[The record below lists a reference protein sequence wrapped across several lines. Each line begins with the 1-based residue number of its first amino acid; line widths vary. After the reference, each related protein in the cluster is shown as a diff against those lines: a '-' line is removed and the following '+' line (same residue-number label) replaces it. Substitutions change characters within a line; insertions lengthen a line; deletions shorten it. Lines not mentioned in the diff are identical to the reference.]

1 MKLVNP
7 DVMKPLLI
15 LLFIVGF
22 FAPHPA
28 SAQLTERR
36 VEKIESRVSR
46 LEREG
51 RSWAGAAFVSAV
63 LAALWAQNTRR
74 NAWLWFF
81 AALLLAP
88 VTLLVLL
95 YKNSVDLRS
104 RR

>member
-1 MKLVNP
+1 MKT
-7 DVMKPLLI
+7 LLM
-15 LLFIVGF
+15 LLFIAGF
-22 FAPHPA
+22 FAPLSA

-81 AALLLAP
+81 AGLLLAP

-95 YKNSVDLRS
+95 YKNSIDVGA

>member
-1 MKLVNP
+1 MKT
-7 DVMKPLLI
+7 LLL
-15 LLFIVGF
+15 LLFLVCF
-22 FAPHPA
+22 FAPLSA

-36 VEKIESRVSR
+36 VERIESRVSS

-74 NAWLWFF
+74 NCWLWFF
-81 AALLLAP
+81 AALFFAP

-95 YKNSVDLRS
+95 YKNSVDARLR
-104 RR
+104 R

>member
-1 MKLVNP
+1 MKT
-7 DVMKPLLI
+7 LLM

-22 FAPHPA
+22 FAPLPA

-36 VEKIESRVSR
+36 VEKIESRVSKI
-46 LEREG
+46 EREG

-63 LAALWAQNTRR
+63 FAALWAQNTRR

-81 AALLLAP
+81 AALFLAP
-88 VTLLVLL
+88 IILLVLL
-95 YKNSVDLRS
+95 YKNSVDVRS